1 MRLYFLRH
9 GAADWPDWKK
19 PDDERPLTEAGRE
32 ELHQVGNFLAKLK
45 AKPDL
50 ILTSPLPR
58 ASQSAEIAA
67 EHLRV
72 QVHEEQLL
80 APGFG
85 AKHLQ
90 RLLQKYP
97 QQVLMLVGHEP
108 DFSLTI
114 ASITG
119 GNVKLS
125 KAGIALVE
133 LDSGKGRLRWL
144 LPPKVV
150 TSIRS

>member
-19 PDDERPLTEAGRE
+19 PDDKRPLTEAGRE
-32 ELHQVGNFLAKLK
+32 ELHQVGKFFARIK

-58 ASQSAEIAA
+58 ASQTAEIAA
-67 EHLRV
+67 KHLQVRV
-72 QVHEEQLL
+72 QEEKAL

-85 AKHLQ
+85 AKQLQ
-90 RLLQKYP
+90 RLFRKYP

-114 ASITG
+114 ASLTG
-119 GNVKLS
+119 GNVKLA
-125 KAGIALVE
+125 KAGVALGE
-133 LDSGKGRLRWL
+133 LDSGKGILR
-144 LPPKVV
+144 
-150 TSIRS
+150 